1 MASLRLAREVFSRDL
16 ERIYEHL
23 VAHEAGHVEERL
35 AAIFDALD
43 ILRHH
48 PLIGRPGEEGF
59 RELVIGRGA
68 RGYVARYVYDGMD
81 DVVDVLALR
90 AQSEVGFK
98 DL

>member
-23 VAHEAGHVEERL
+23 LAHDAGHIGDRL

-43 ILRHH
+43 ILRQH
-48 PLIGRPGEEGF
+48 PLIGRPGEGGF
-59 RELVIGRGA
+59 RELVIGRGS
-68 RGYVARYVYDGMD
+68 RGYVARYRYDGID

-98 DL
+98 DG